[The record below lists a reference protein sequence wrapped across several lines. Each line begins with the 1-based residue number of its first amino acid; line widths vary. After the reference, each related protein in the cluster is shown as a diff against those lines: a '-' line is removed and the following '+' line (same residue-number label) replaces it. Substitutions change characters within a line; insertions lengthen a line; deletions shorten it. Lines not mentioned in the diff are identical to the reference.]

1 MSVDDLAAGAFSAA
15 AHAIIGQP
23 LNQQAGTSN
32 QSTRASMM
40 SIGDASDAAKR
51 DKIVGTLKINL
62 KTGNKIIVKFG
73 SVVFFLVQ
81 K

>member
-51 DKIVGTLKINL
+51 DKIVGTLKINFRKKRKL
-62 KTGNKIIVKFG
+62 NYHNNTFSSIVFY
-73 SVVFFLVQ
+73 
-81 K
+81 